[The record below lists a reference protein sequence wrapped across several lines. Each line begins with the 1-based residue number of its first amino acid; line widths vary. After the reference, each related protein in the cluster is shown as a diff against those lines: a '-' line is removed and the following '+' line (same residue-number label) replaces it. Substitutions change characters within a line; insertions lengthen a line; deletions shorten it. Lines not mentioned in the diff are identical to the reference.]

1 MTDQIKRLYRSRKD
15 RMFAG
20 VCGGLGEYIVVDPTV
35 VRLLTTVIALSTG
48 VVAMLLVY
56 FIMMIIIPEA
66 PSNSSVNEDT
76 PES

>member
-1 MTDQIKRLYRSRKD
+1 
-15 RMFAG
+15 MFAG

>member
-20 VCGGLGEYIVVDPTV
+20 VCGGLSEYLVVDPTV

-48 VVAMLLVY
+48 VGAMLLVY

-66 PSNSSVNEDT
+66 PSNSSVNEDA
-76 PES
+76 PET

>member
-1 MTDQIKRLYRSRKD
+1 
-15 RMFAG
+15 MFAG

-48 VVAMLLVY
+48 VGAMLLVY

-66 PSNSSVNEDT
+66 PSNSSVNEDA
-76 PES
+76 PET